1 MKAVNLIPADVKR
14 GSRGPSA
21 SKGLPTYVF
30 LGVLAVAVA
39 LVTLYVLASNNISQR
54 QAKINT
60 LQTEVAQVQARSSGL
75 DHFARFSQ
83 MTQSRISSVR
93 QLATTRFD
101 WHSTLTQIAQVV
113 PKNTSL
119 ATLAGTAA
127 SSGPSAA
134 GTATATSTGAPTG
147 TSVQLTGCTKSQ
159 PDVAKLMSRLRLID
173 GVTSVTLTSS
183 TKQESGSSAAPT
195 PAPSG
200 PAASGASSQGCGS
213 GTPSFDLQIAFAAQ
227 SATPAAGSAA
237 TATPTST
244 STSTSASGSSG
255 AARSASGGAS

>member
-1 MKAVNLIPADVKR
+1 MRAVNLIPADAKRASR
-14 GSRGPSA
+14 GSSGTKA
-21 SKGLPTYVF
+21 LPTYLL
-30 LGVLAVAVA
+30 LGALAIAVG
-39 LVTLYVLASNNISQR
+39 LVTMYVLASNDVSQR
-54 QAKINT
+54 QAKATT
-60 LQTEVAQVQARSSGL
+60 LQAEVAQVQAQSNGL
-75 DHFARFSQ
+75 SHYAQFSQ
-83 MTQSRISSVR
+83 MTQGRVSSVR

-101 WHSTLTQIAQVV
+101 WHATLAQISQVV

-119 ATLAGTAA
+119 ATLNGTAVTADAGTAA
-127 SSGPSAA
+127 PTSTATPA
-134 GTATATSTGAPTG
+134 GTTIE
-147 TSVQLTGCTKSQ
+147 LTGCTKSQ

-237 TATPTST
+237 TATSTST
-244 STSTSASGSSG
+244 STSTSGSSG